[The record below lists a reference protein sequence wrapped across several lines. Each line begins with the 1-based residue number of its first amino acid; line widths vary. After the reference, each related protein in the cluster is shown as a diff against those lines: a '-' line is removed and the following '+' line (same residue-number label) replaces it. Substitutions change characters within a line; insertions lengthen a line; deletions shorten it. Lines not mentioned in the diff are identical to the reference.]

1 MFFKA
6 TIQGVAHDMVG
17 AADKDGMYYAF
28 DRANLAQGPL
38 WSSTIAKG
46 GGCPECGQG
55 SVSTSAWNGNAI
67 LAGGGIIT
75 IKGNSC
81 AGSLQ
86 AIDPATGAFKWQDC
100 FTNGA
105 VMGPVIGVPGLAVVG
120 EGTHLLIVS
129 STTGQTLFNYTLNSR
144 IWSPASI
151 SNGVLYIGDLNGTFY
166 AFGT

>member
-6 TIQGVAHDMVG
+6 TIQGVVHDMVG
-17 AADKDGMYYAF
+17 APNKDGVFYAL
-28 DRANLAQGPL
+28 DRANLGKGPL
-38 WSSTIAKG
+38 WSATIAKG

-55 SVSTSAWNGNAI
+55 SVSTNAWNGNAI
-67 LAGGGIIT
+67 LAGGGIVT
-75 IKGNSC
+75 LNGNSC

-86 AIDPATGAFKWQDC
+86 AIVPATGAFKWQDC

-105 VMGPVIGVPGLAVVG
+105 VMGPVVAVPGLAVVG
-120 EGTHLLIVS
+120 EGTHLVIVS

-151 SNGVLYIGDLNGTFY
+151 SNEIGR
-166 AFGT
+166 AHV